1 MTLSEDERM
10 RQVLDND
17 ECQRQNEARYADLLH
32 TDQSQRS
39 FNDSAHPHDASGNA
53 LRRWP
58 RSSGDS
64 TAGRFYD
71 WPDSESK
78 GSYSR
83 VGEDGNDNQEQL
95 SGILS
100 VLAANCLPGSATSSH
115 TNNTETRRKK
125 SFLPIVLLTL
135 ILYGTISMI
144 LDVTNSITTLNKSRM
159 MDTDDKV
166 NKMSMLKQ
174 VRSFDLSTEIDEPM
188 QPTKTNILTMSDIPH
203 LTEQILSENFQHVL
217 EYNKNDLPYENEI
230 PFYWTLFGGDTTVY
244 FKAILQ
250 CFPNVVQAS
259 GGDIIGT
266 AGEESIRKFPREIKI
281 LQQRLSL
288 GDENGITIDG
298 GKYINVDLFTPE
310 GTIRATDLN
319 LLYPSAQYSLLHEH
333 DFSSVIPISADR
345 TMTASG
351 SSPSKLASQQIN
363 LIVSPFLSSELFSSN
378 DNTSPEIS
386 PPKAKV
392 HAIMLPTG
400 HRLRAYH
407 HLHVIKGGTKSFLEF
422 ITSPTILANNHVTR
436 VLSRQEDINEPV
448 TDMHLDIAKSVI
460 SRKIHM
466 WPNRGVQDMLS
477 LWANLYGWQEGA
489 LQIRDQLLSQQMQQ
503 SNHEMVL
510 GMECVFPP
518 PDPNLPPQVQTPPR
532 EPTDLEV
539 EINRVIAERNALD
552 DRLFLYVVQLY
563 DSWMTES

>member
-100 VLAANCLPGSATSSH
+100 VIAANCLPGSATSSH

-188 QPTKTNILTMSDIPH
+188 QPTKTNILTMSDVPH

-266 AGEESIRKFPREIKI
+266 AGEESIRKFF
-281 LQQRLSL
+281 LGRLRFYNKDSL
-288 GDENGITIDG
+288 WEM
-298 GKYINVDLFTPE
+298 
-310 GTIRATDLN
+310 R
-319 LLYPSAQYSLLHEH
+319 
-333 DFSSVIPISADR
+333 
-345 TMTASG
+345 TASL
-351 SSPSKLASQQIN
+351 SMEANISMLTCSLQREQYEL
-363 LIVSPFLSSELFSSN
+363 LI
-378 DNTSPEIS
+378 
-386 PPKAKV
+386 
-392 HAIMLPTG
+392 
-400 HRLRAYH
+400 
-407 HLHVIKGGTKSFLEF
+407 
-422 ITSPTILANNHVTR
+422 
-436 VLSRQEDINEPV
+436 
-448 TDMHLDIAKSVI
+448 
-460 SRKIHM
+460 
-466 WPNRGVQDMLS
+466 
-477 LWANLYGWQEGA
+477 
-489 LQIRDQLLSQQMQQ
+489 
-503 SNHEMVL
+503 
-510 GMECVFPP
+510 
-518 PDPNLPPQVQTPPR
+518 
-532 EPTDLEV
+532 
-539 EINRVIAERNALD
+539 
-552 DRLFLYVVQLY
+552 
-563 DSWMTES
+563 

>member
-100 VLAANCLPGSATSSH
+100 VIAANCLPGSATSSH

-188 QPTKTNILTMSDIPH
+188 QPTKTNILTMSDVPH

-489 LQIRDQLLSQQMQQ
+489 LQIRDQLSSQQ
-503 SNHEMVL
+503 SNHEMVF

-532 EPTDLEV
+532 ETTDLEV

>member
-1 MTLSEDERM
+1 
-10 RQVLDND
+10 
-17 ECQRQNEARYADLLH
+17 
-32 TDQSQRS
+32 
-39 FNDSAHPHDASGNA
+39 
-53 LRRWP
+53 
-58 RSSGDS
+58 
-64 TAGRFYD
+64 
-71 WPDSESK
+71 
-78 GSYSR
+78 
-83 VGEDGNDNQEQL
+83 
-95 SGILS
+95 
-100 VLAANCLPGSATSSH
+100 
-115 TNNTETRRKK
+115 
-125 SFLPIVLLTL
+125 
-135 ILYGTISMI
+135 
-144 LDVTNSITTLNKSRM
+144 
-159 MDTDDKV
+159 
-166 NKMSMLKQ
+166 
-174 VRSFDLSTEIDEPM
+174 
-188 QPTKTNILTMSDIPH
+188 
-203 LTEQILSENFQHVL
+203 
-217 EYNKNDLPYENEI
+217 
-230 PFYWTLFGGDTTVY
+230 
-244 FKAILQ
+244 
-250 CFPNVVQAS
+250 
-259 GGDIIGT
+259 
-266 AGEESIRKFPREIKI
+266 
-281 LQQRLSL
+281 
-288 GDENGITIDG
+288 
-298 GKYINVDLFTPE
+298 
-310 GTIRATDLN
+310 
-319 LLYPSAQYSLLHEH
+319 
-333 DFSSVIPISADR
+333 
-345 TMTASG
+345 MTASG